1 MNMNKYLD
9 IASEVQQAL
18 ADGRPVVALESTII
32 SHGMPYPKNV
42 ETALLVEQTLR
53 DNGAV
58 PATIAILGGRL
69 KAGLTAE
76 EIEYF
81 GKKGRAIHKASRR
94 DLAVLCARGEDGATT
109 VTTTMIIAHMAG
121 IRFFATGGI
130 GGVHRGAETTMDI
143 SADLEE
149 LGRTPVMVCCAGAKS
164 ILDQGLTLE
173 YLETKGVPVIGY
185 GTDELPAFYTR
196 KSGLSVDYQVDTPEE
211 LAKILKTQHDLGLKG
226 GVLVTNPIP
235 EEYSM
240 DADVINKAIDEAVEE
255 AKEQG
260 INAVS
265 GKCTMF
271 GNARTVIE
279 DPGRC
284 FMKLVAHAET
294 RELIG
299 AQLMCEHASDMI
311 GGVAQA
317 LANHLTAEQFCRAMR
332 PHPSFEEAMTA
343 ALEDLCERLG

>member
-9 IASEVQQAL
+9 VNPEVAEAL
-18 ADGRPVVALESTII
+18 ANGKPVVALESTII
-32 SHGMPYPKNV
+32 SHGMPYPQNV
-42 ETALLVEQTLR
+42 ETALNVEKIIR
-53 DNGAV
+53 ENGAV
-58 PATIAILGGRL
+58 PATIAIIGGRL

-164 ILDQGLTLE
+164 ILDLGLTLE

-196 KSGLSVDYQVDTPEE
+196 QSGFGVDYRIDTPED
-211 LAKILKTQHDLGLKG
+211 LAAAFKAQNDLQLG
-226 GVLVTNPIP
+226 GGMLVTNPIP
-235 EEYSM
+235 EQYSM
-240 DADVINKAIDEAVEE
+240 DKAVIDAAIDQAIRESR
-255 AKEQG
+255 EQG
-260 INAVS
+260 IKGKETTPFLLARVAELTGGDSLASNIQLVYNNA
-265 GKCTMF
+265 K
-271 GNARTVIE
+271 
-279 DPGRC
+279 
-284 FMKLVAHAET
+284 
-294 RELIG
+294 
-299 AQLMCEHASDMI
+299 
-311 GGVAQA
+311 
-317 LANHLTAEQFCRAMR
+317 LTAL
-332 PHPSFEEAMTA
+332 TA
-343 ALEDLCERLG
+343 VEYCKL